1 MKLEEVSKKYAEG
14 KALNVISAAIGQAFK
29 DGYNYGVQEGFFN
42 SKQTKVVID
51 DIEYV
56 DLALPSGTKWSS
68 KIFEPKG
75 KNGKTTSI
83 FTHEEAMKYNIPTVN
98 QFNELIEY
106 CIKTLRSRLLNNR
119 RQNIVD
125 FVGTNGELITFDFP
139 IIKQGNSYF
148 KLNDIMFWLKGDS
161 KSEKE
166 GLCASEKGVVEWF
179 KGSEIPIMLVQ

>member
-1 MKLEEVSKKYAEG
+1 MKLEERANKYAEG
-14 KALNVISAAIGQAFK
+14 KALSAISAAIEQAFI
-29 DGYNYGVQEGFFN
+29 DGYNSGYQEGLFER
-42 SKQTKVVID
+42 KQTKVVID

-68 KIFEPKG
+68 EIFKSKD
-75 KNGKTTSI
+75 KNGIPTDL
-83 FTHEEAMKYNIPTVN
+83 FTYEEALKYNIPTVD
-98 QFNELIEY
+98 QFNELIDF
-106 CIKTLRSRLLNNR
+106 CIKTRRPSFDNR
-119 RQNIVD
+119 FQNIVD
-125 FVGTNGELITFDFP
+125 FLGTNREMITFNCP